1 MNETTLQETS
11 RAHLLRMTA
20 RRVFTVILLTVVCST
35 ASYGQ
40 QDLQHSIDSI
50 KKVIRYYDQ
59 KDSVHLLA
67 VCRGN
72 LMVIY
77 YNNFMNDQYMAEV
90 DDHLKWL
97 EEKGEWSVY
106 YFIQGIKVLT
116 LIHQDKVQMA
126 TREAKTMMEHAR
138 QHRHEGGLALAY
150 VGMADI
156 YSAMGRYKEASAQY
170 QKALAANTKKKN
182 ELYSTVMDNAYIMQA
197 SALQQLNQNE
207 EQIKHCREWEA
218 WLRSGVVGDGDFFHC
233 RLANCQSV
241 LAEAL
246 TALGRYAEAE
256 KCLQRSAGYA
266 SKVQDHGLTVLA
278 MYNLWASRSSYHL
291 ARQQAKEALACL
303 DSMNQLMGG
312 EKGAEMQRA
321 DALVMLGRGKEGADI
336 YKRIIA
342 DKDSAFSH
350 NMTKQLDELNALF
363 RLDELQM
370 QNTLQRTRF
379 AVVFILLT
387 ALALIG
393 FLLYRFFAVRR
404 MERLKAK
411 SERMES
417 ELRVA
422 HEIQL
427 GMVPSVFPAFPDHP
441 EVEIYASVTPAKEVG
456 GDLYDY
462 AIHGGHLYFC
472 LGDVSGKGVPASLL
486 MTTAINL
493 FRVASRQQLAP
504 VDIAMQMNETLTE
517 NNDSGMFVTLF
528 IGKVDLKT
536 GLLDFCNCGHNP
548 PVIIAEGKPR
558 HIEMKTNI
566 PLGIVPSYNYQNET
580 YGCITGKPFFLY
592 TDGLNEAKNAQGEQF
607 GYQHI
612 IDLLAQHA
620 FTSCQD
626 TIELMKSEVSL
637 HASGT
642 EQSDDLTMLC
652 LKINN

>member
-1 MNETTLQETS
+1 
-11 RAHLLRMTA
+11 
-20 RRVFTVILLTVVCST
+20 
-35 ASYGQ
+35 
-40 QDLQHSIDSI
+40 
-50 KKVIRYYDQ
+50 
-59 KDSVHLLA
+59 
-67 VCRGN
+67 
-72 LMVIY
+72 
-77 YNNFMNDQYMAEV
+77 
-90 DDHLKWL
+90 
-97 EEKGEWSVY
+97 
-106 YFIQGIKVLT
+106 
-116 LIHQDKVQMA
+116 
-126 TREAKTMMEHAR
+126 
-138 QHRHEGGLALAY
+138 
-150 VGMADI
+150 
-156 YSAMGRYKEASAQY
+156 
-170 QKALAANTKKKN
+170 
-182 ELYSTVMDNAYIMQA
+182 
-197 SALQQLNQNE
+197 
-207 EQIKHCREWEA
+207 
-218 WLRSGVVGDGDFFHC
+218 
-233 RLANCQSV
+233 
-241 LAEAL
+241 
-246 TALGRYAEAE
+246 
-256 KCLQRSAGYA
+256 
-266 SKVQDHGLTVLA
+266 
-278 MYNLWASRSSYHL
+278 
-291 ARQQAKEALACL
+291 
-303 DSMNQLMGG
+303 
-312 EKGAEMQRA
+312 
-321 DALVMLGRGKEGADI
+321 MLGRGKEGADI

-536 GLLDFCNCGHNP
+536 GMLDFCNCGHNP

-558 HIEMKTNI
+558 YIEMKTNI
-566 PLGIVPSYNYQNET
+566 PLGIVPGYNYQNET

-592 TDGLNEAKNAQGEQF
+592 TD
-607 GYQHI
+607 
-612 IDLLAQHA
+612 
-620 FTSCQD
+620 
-626 TIELMKSEVSL
+626 
-637 HASGT
+637 
-642 EQSDDLTMLC
+642 
-652 LKINN
+652 